1 MRYLNI
7 TLINYIGIYN
17 GMGINEISIDFTKC
31 RTNKILISGINGAG
45 KSTLMKAINLFPDS
59 NSDFIPDKEDRKII
73 DVIDEGMIY
82 RIQYIH
88 PYKNS
93 RSTTKA
99 YIAKYIDGEFIEMN
113 PNGNV
118 TSCKD
123 ILMEEFNI
131 DANFLAISSL
141 SSDDRGLVDKK
152 PFDRKKIVSAI
163 LPNLSTY
170 STIHKTISKKMIGF
184 KAIMQ
189 DIKGKIDSLG
199 NPIELEAELAN
210 TSTIVSN
217 IDAERV
223 NIISTLGSL
232 RSKVNELVDILSS
245 NNYDD
250 IVKELED
257 VSSFVR
263 SCQNSIKRK
272 IQDYGISDVSKLSEF
287 ITSLDAKIVENEI
300 NKQNAIRDN
309 QKLLS
314 DREHEFSQ
322 LQEKQTKLQSL
333 QSEYSYEDV
342 LQEREKLIVV
352 ISKCEEVFNKMRLLN
367 IEQITS
373 SEFEYAME
381 SLIELKDMAFNIVSE
396 CGIDILRRVVG
407 GQEPIYN
414 IDDIR
419 SQIINLEEEQHQLSS
434 DISLYK
440 TMRESISDLD
450 KRPKDCT
457 ISSCPFIKSSLG
469 IDIKYPKSVLD
480 DMVEKSN
487 MNSITLSSLRNILE
501 DLEQYD
507 IARRYLSNLSK
518 ELHSRMKFISK
529 LPIRKDFESTFI
541 DRLLNGDV
549 FKDIDD
555 MYSWVDQANLIEI
568 YKKAKEQYII
578 YDSQYQVYKSKETI
592 IESLI
597 VDVKNLSD
605 KLDKMDEEL
614 DANSNLIRILN
625 TSLEHDRSMR
635 QKASSLLADI
645 EKDLNPSLEK
655 MNQLQEKKNS
665 FDSINIRLKQLNSD
679 VAQNQSR
686 LIILEEQF
694 NKVSEK
700 KESIRRAIALIKD
713 YKNQLQTYTTNYGLL
728 ETIKYYSAPTTG
740 ISTVYIQI
748 YMNNILN
755 NANAL
760 LCTLFD
766 GEFILQPFIIDENE
780 FKIPCVGSG
789 LPHDDVSS
797 MSSAQ
802 RSMISTII
810 QASMLMASQSKYNIL
825 KLDEIDGA
833 LDSSNRSSFSN
844 IIDRFMTMLNCEQ
857 IFIISHNSELDTSS
871 MDIISLKGSDNMYG
885 NIIWKY

>member
-31 RTNKILISGINGAG
+31 RSNKILISGINGAG

-59 NSDFIPDKEDRKII
+59 NSDFIPDKEARKII

-170 STIHKTISKKMIGF
+170 SAIHKTISKKMIGF

-250 IVKELED
+250 IVRELED
-257 VSSFVR
+257 VSNFVR

-342 LQEREKLIVV
+342 IQEREKLIGV
-352 ISKCEEVFNKMRLLN
+352 ISSCEEVFNKMRLLN

-396 CGIDILRRVVG
+396 CGIDVLIRVVG
-407 GQEPIYN
+407 GQEPVYN

-440 TMRESISDLD
+440 TMRGSISDLD

-457 ISSCPFIKSSLG
+457 ISSCPFIESFLD

-487 MNSITLSSLRNILE
+487 TNSITLSSLRDILE

-597 VDVKNLSD
+597 IDVKNLSD

-625 TSLEHDRSMR
+625 TSLEDDRSMR

-713 YKNQLQTYTTNYGLL
+713 YKNQLQAYTTNYGLL

>member
-59 NSDFIPDKEDRKII
+59 NSDFIPDKEARKII

-210 TSTIVSN
+210 TSTIASN

-250 IVKELED
+250 IVRELED
-257 VSSFVR
+257 VSNFVR

-342 LQEREKLIVV
+342 LQEREKLIGV

-396 CGIDILRRVVG
+396 CGIDVLRRVVG

-419 SQIINLEEEQHQLSS
+419 SQIINIEEEQHQLSS

-440 TMRESISDLD
+440 TMRGSISDLD
-450 KRPKDCT
+450 KRPRDCT
-457 ISSCPFIKSSLG
+457 ISSCPFIESFLD

-480 DMVEKSN
+480 DMIEKSN
-487 MNSITLSSLRNILE
+487 MNSITLSSLRDILE

-625 TSLEHDRSMR
+625 TSLEDDRSMR

>member
-1 MRYLNI
+1 
-7 TLINYIGIYN
+7 
-17 GMGINEISIDFTKC
+17 MGINEISIDFTKC
-31 RTNKILISGINGAG
+31 KSNKILISGINGAG

-59 NSDFIPDKEDRKII
+59 NSDFIPDKEARKII

-250 IVKELED
+250 IVRELED
-257 VSSFVR
+257 VSNFVR

-342 LQEREKLIVV
+342 LQEREKLIGV
-352 ISKCEEVFNKMRLLN
+352 ISSCEEVFNKMRLLN

-440 TMRESISDLD
+440 TMRGSISDLD

-457 ISSCPFIKSSLG
+457 ISSCPFIESFLD

-487 MNSITLSSLRNILE
+487 TNSITLSSLRDILE

-549 FKDIDD
+549 FKDIDN

-597 VDVKNLSD
+597 IDVKNLSD

-625 TSLEHDRSMR
+625 TSLEDDRSMR

-755 NANAL
+755 NANEL

>member
-31 RTNKILISGINGAG
+31 RSNKILISGVNGAG

-59 NSDFIPDKEDRKII
+59 NSDFIPDKEARKII

-99 YIAKYIDGEFIEMN
+99 YIAKYIDGEFVEMN

-131 DANFLAISSL
+131 DGNFLEISSL
-141 SSDDRGLVDKK
+141 SSDNRGLVDEK
-152 PFDRKKIVSAI
+152 PFNRKKIVSAI

-170 STIHKTISKKMIGF
+170 STIYKTISKKMIGF

-217 IDAERV
+217 IDTERV

-232 RSKVNELVDILSS
+232 RSKINELVDILSS

-250 IVKELED
+250 IVRELED

-272 IQDYGISDVSKLSEF
+272 IQDYGISDISKLSEF
-287 ITSLDAKIVENEI
+287 ITSLDAKIVESEI

-342 LQEREKLIVV
+342 LQEREKLIET

-381 SLIELKDMAFNIVSE
+381 SLIELKNMAFNIVSE
-396 CGIDILRRVVG
+396 CGIDILRRVVS

-414 IDDIR
+414 IDDVR

-440 TMRESISDLD
+440 TMRGSISDLD

-457 ISSCPFIKSSLG
+457 ISSCPFIESYLD
-469 IDIKYPKSVLD
+469 IDNKYPKQVLD
-480 DMVEKSN
+480 DMVEKYN
-487 MNSITLSSLRNILE
+487 MNSITLSSLRETLG

-507 IARRYLSNLSK
+507 IAKRYLSNLSK

-568 YKKAKEQYII
+568 YKKAKEQYIV
-578 YDSQYQVYKSKETI
+578 YDAQYQVYKSKETI

-597 VDVKNLSD
+597 IDVKNLSD

-614 DANSNLIRILN
+614 DINSNLIRELN
-625 TSLEHDRSMR
+625 ASLEHDRSMR
-635 QKASSLLADI
+635 QKASSLLTDI

-655 MNQLQEKKNS
+655 MNQLQEKKDS
-665 FDSINIRLKQLNSD
+665 FDSVNVKLKQLNSD

-686 LIILEEQF
+686 LILLDEQF
-694 NKVSEK
+694 NEVSEK

-713 YKNQLQTYTTNYGLL
+713 YRNQLQLYKENYGLL
-728 ETIKYYSAPTTG
+728 EKIKYYSAPTTG
-740 ISTVYIQI
+740 ISTVYIEI

>member
-1 MRYLNI
+1 
-7 TLINYIGIYN
+7 
-17 GMGINEISIDFTKC
+17 
-31 RTNKILISGINGAG
+31 
-45 KSTLMKAINLFPDS
+45 
-59 NSDFIPDKEDRKII
+59 
-73 DVIDEGMIY
+73 
-82 RIQYIH
+82 
-88 PYKNS
+88 
-93 RSTTKA
+93 
-99 YIAKYIDGEFIEMN
+99 
-113 PNGNV
+113 
-118 TSCKD
+118 
-123 ILMEEFNI
+123 
-131 DANFLAISSL
+131 
-141 SSDDRGLVDKK
+141 
-152 PFDRKKIVSAI
+152 
-163 LPNLSTY
+163 
-170 STIHKTISKKMIGF
+170 MIGF

-250 IVKELED
+250 IVRELED
-257 VSSFVR
+257 VSNFVR

-342 LQEREKLIVV
+342 LQEREKLIEV

-381 SLIELKDMAFNIVSE
+381 SLIELKNMAFNIVSE
-396 CGIDILRRVVG
+396 CGIDILRRVVD
-407 GQEPIYN
+407 GQESIYN

-440 TMRESISDLD
+440 TMRGSISDLD

-457 ISSCPFIKSSLG
+457 ISSCPFIESFLD

-487 MNSITLSSLRNILE
+487 TNSITLSSLRDILE

-507 IARRYLSNLSK
+507 IARRYLFNLSK

-597 VDVKNLSD
+597 IDVKNLSD

-625 TSLEHDRSMR
+625 TSLEDDRSMR

-713 YKNQLQTYTTNYGLL
+713 YKNQLQLYKDNYGLL

-885 NIIWKY
+885 NVIWKY

>member
-31 RTNKILISGINGAG
+31 RSNKILISGINGAG

-59 NSDFIPDKEDRKII
+59 NSDFIPDKEARKII

-123 ILMEEFNI
+123 MLMEEFNI

-170 STIHKTISKKMIGF
+170 STINKTISKKMIGF

-250 IVKELED
+250 IVRELED
-257 VSSFVR
+257 VSNFVR

-287 ITSLDAKIVENEI
+287 VTSLDAKIVENEI

-342 LQEREKLIVV
+342 LQEREKLIGV

-381 SLIELKDMAFNIVSE
+381 SLIELKNMAFNIVSE

-414 IDDIR
+414 IDDVR

-440 TMRESISDLD
+440 TMRGSISDLD

-457 ISSCPFIKSSLG
+457 ISSCPFIESYLD

-480 DMVEKSN
+480 DMIKKSN
-487 MNSITLSSLRNILE
+487 MNSITLSSLRDILE

-597 VDVKNLSD
+597 VDIKNLSD
-605 KLDKMDEEL
+605 KLSTIDEEL
-614 DANSNLIRILN
+614 NANSNLIRILN

-645 EKDLNPSLEK
+645 EKDLKPSLEK
-655 MNQLQEKKNS
+655 MNQLQEKKDS

-686 LIILEEQF
+686 LILLDGQF
-694 NKVSEK
+694 NEVSEK

-713 YKNQLQTYTTNYGLL
+713 YRNQLQLYEDNYGLL
-728 ETIKYYSAPTTG
+728 EKIKYYSAPTTG

-748 YMNNILN
+748 YMNNILK
-755 NANAL
+755 NANEL

>member
-31 RTNKILISGINGAG
+31 RSNKILISGINGAG

-59 NSDFIPDKEDRKII
+59 NSDFIPDKEARKII

-232 RSKVNELVDILSS
+232 RSKVNELVDVLSS

-250 IVKELED
+250 IVRELED

-342 LQEREKLIVV
+342 LQEREKLIGV
-352 ISKCEEVFNKMRLLN
+352 ISSCEEVFNKMRLLN

-396 CGIDILRRVVG
+396 CGIDVLRRVVG

-440 TMRESISDLD
+440 TMRGSISDLD

-457 ISSCPFIKSSLG
+457 ISSCPFIESFLD

-487 MNSITLSSLRNILE
+487 MNSITLSSLRDILG

-507 IARRYLSNLSK
+507 IARKYLSNLSK

-625 TSLEHDRSMR
+625 TSLEDDRSMR

-713 YKNQLQTYTTNYGLL
+713 YKNQLQAYTTNYGLL

-755 NANAL
+755 NANEL

>member
-31 RTNKILISGINGAG
+31 KSNKILISGINGAG

-59 NSDFIPDKEDRKII
+59 NSDFIPDKEARKII

-232 RSKVNELVDILSS
+232 CSKVNELVDILSS

-250 IVKELED
+250 IVRELED

-287 ITSLDAKIVENEI
+287 ITSLDAEIVENEI

-342 LQEREKLIVV
+342 LQEREKLIGV

-381 SLIELKDMAFNIVSE
+381 SLIELKNMAFNIVSE

-440 TMRESISDLD
+440 TMRGSISDLD

-457 ISSCPFIKSSLG
+457 ISSCPFIKSSLD

-487 MNSITLSSLRNILE
+487 MNSITLSSLRDILE

-507 IARRYLSNLSK
+507 IARRYLFNLSK

-614 DANSNLIRILN
+614 DANSNLIRELN
-625 TSLEHDRSMR
+625 ANLEHDRSMR

-713 YKNQLQTYTTNYGLL
+713 YKNQLQAYTTNYGLL

>member
-59 NSDFIPDKEDRKII
+59 NSDFIPDKEARKII

-170 STIHKTISKKMIGF
+170 STINKTISKKMIGF

-232 RSKVNELVDILSS
+232 HSKVNELVDILSS

-250 IVKELED
+250 IVRELED
-257 VSSFVR
+257 VSNFVR

-342 LQEREKLIVV
+342 LQEREKLIGV

-381 SLIELKDMAFNIVSE
+381 SLIELKNMAFNIVSE

-414 IDDIR
+414 IDDVR

-440 TMRESISDLD
+440 TMRGSISDLD

-457 ISSCPFIKSSLG
+457 ISSCPFIESYLD

-487 MNSITLSSLRNILE
+487 MNSITLSSLRDILE

-597 VDVKNLSD
+597 VDIKNLSD
-605 KLDKMDEEL
+605 KLSTIDEEL
-614 DANSNLIRILN
+614 NANSNLIRILN
-625 TSLEHDRSMR
+625 TSLEHDRSMK
-635 QKASSLLADI
+635 QKASSLLTDI
-645 EKDLNPSLEK
+645 EKDLKPSLEK
-655 MNQLQEKKNS
+655 MNQLQEKKDS
-665 FDSINIRLKQLNSD
+665 FDSINVRLKQLNSD

-686 LIILEEQF
+686 LILLDGQF
-694 NKVSEK
+694 NEVSEK

-713 YKNQLQTYTTNYGLL
+713 YKNQLQVYTNNYGLL
-728 ETIKYYSAPTTG
+728 EKIKYYSAPTTG

-748 YMNNILN
+748 YMNNILK
-755 NANAL
+755 NANEL

>member
-31 RTNKILISGINGAG
+31 RSNKILISGINGAG

-59 NSDFIPDKEDRKII
+59 NSDFIPDKEARKII

-170 STIHKTISKKMIGF
+170 SAIHKTISKKMIGF

-250 IVKELED
+250 IVRELED
-257 VSSFVR
+257 VSNFVR

-342 LQEREKLIVV
+342 IQEREKLIGV
-352 ISKCEEVFNKMRLLN
+352 ISSCEEVFNKMRLLN

-396 CGIDILRRVVG
+396 CGIDVLIRVVG
-407 GQEPIYN
+407 GQEPVYN

-440 TMRESISDLD
+440 TMRGSISDLD

-457 ISSCPFIKSSLG
+457 ISSCPFIESFLD

-487 MNSITLSSLRNILE
+487 TNSITLSSLRDILE

-597 VDVKNLSD
+597 IDVKNLSD

-625 TSLEHDRSMR
+625 TSLEDDRSMR

-713 YKNQLQTYTTNYGLL
+713 YKNQLQAYTTNYGLL

-755 NANAL
+755 NANEL